1 MEQECIEINRAL
13 SEQWTIGR
21 YCALCGESFPT
32 YPSDYETIC
41 PECKKVWAKLKQW
54 VLNWEDNE

>member
-1 MEQECIEINRAL
+1 MEQECIEIDRAL

-32 YPSDYETIC
+32 YPSDHEVIC
-41 PECKKVWAKLKQW
+41 PECKELWKKIKTRLI
-54 VLNWEDNE
+54 NEN

>member
-1 MEQECIEINRAL
+1 MEQGCIEISRTL

-41 PECKKVWAKLKQW
+41 PECKELWKKIKTRLK
-54 VLNWEDNE
+54 NEN